1 MNFQSKQFNILIA
14 VALFGCVM
22 TSAVMSG
29 DDPGKLGPLDSITL
43 AGENELII
51 ENKDGHISWGEEE
64 TSRVWSIGFMETGKA
79 LSQLL
84 KADHFKEARQELDD
98 ELSGQMEE
106 TRAGLDAISEE
117 AKSIDP
123 EDPNTHEIRQ
133 RWEQLYDK
141 FQKLKKIGAEARGTL
156 YAEQMQESYNE
167 IIEAVNVVAERLNI
181 DMVLRFIPP
190 DGEFEQGN
198 PDSTIMQI
206 RLRTALRLPEGVD
219 ITDEVLAELGLDSQ

>member
-1 MNFQSKQFNILIA
+1 
-14 VALFGCVM
+14 
-22 TSAVMSG
+22 
-29 DDPGKLGPLDSITL
+29 
-43 AGENELII
+43 
-51 ENKDGHISWGEEE
+51 
-64 TSRVWSIGFMETGKA
+64 
-79 LSQLL
+79 
-84 KADHFKEARQELDD
+84 
-98 ELSGQMEE
+98 MEE

>member
-1 MNFQSKQFNILIA
+1 
-14 VALFGCVM
+14 
-22 TSAVMSG
+22 
-29 DDPGKLGPLDSITL
+29 
-43 AGENELII
+43 
-51 ENKDGHISWGEEE
+51 
-64 TSRVWSIGFMETGKA
+64 METGKA

-141 FQKLKKIGAEARGTL
+141 FQKLKKIGAE
-156 YAEQMQESYNE
+156 SH
-167 IIEAVNVVAERLNI
+167 
-181 DMVLRFIPP
+181 
-190 DGEFEQGN
+190 
-198 PDSTIMQI
+198 
-206 RLRTALRLPEGVD
+206 
-219 ITDEVLAELGLDSQ
+219 